1 MKLSRLFFPALVA
14 TVLPQLA
21 CAEIVVRDDMGNTVR
36 LAAPAKRIV
45 SLAPHVTEN
54 LFAAGAGAQV
64 VGASEYSDYPE
75 AARKLA
81 KVGGYSRLNLE
92 AIVALKPDLIVGWS
106 SGNAPAHLA
115 KLQAMGIPLYLSQ
128 PKHLPDVASEIE
140 RLGQLAGSDAA
151 AKSAAQTFRQRLE
164 GLRGKYGSRPPVRT
178 FYQIWNRPLMTVNG
192 EHLISDVMHLC
203 GGENVFAKLPQLAP
217 AVTEEAVVASNPEA
231 IIASGM
237 GDSRPEWLD
246 SWRRFKQTTAV
257 SRDNLY
263 FIPPELMQRHTSRIL
278 DGADKLCAQ
287 LEQVRSKR
295 PK

>member
-1 MKLSRLFFPALVA
+1 MKPSPLFLPALAAALMPALV
-14 TVLPQLA
+14 Q
-21 CAEIVVRDDMGNTVR
+21 AEIVVRDDMGQTVR

-75 AARKLA
+75 AARKVS

-115 KLQAMGIPLYLSQ
+115 KLQGMGFPVYLSQ

-140 RLGQLAGSDAA
+140 RLGQLAGTDAA
-151 AKSAAQTFRQRLE
+151 AKSAAQAFRQRLE
-164 GLRGKYGSRPPVRT
+164 GLRSKYASRPPVRT

-257 SRDNLY
+257 ARDNLY

-278 DGADKLCAQ
+278 DGAEKLCGQ
-287 LEQVRSKR
+287 LEQVRGKR
-295 PK
+295 GK